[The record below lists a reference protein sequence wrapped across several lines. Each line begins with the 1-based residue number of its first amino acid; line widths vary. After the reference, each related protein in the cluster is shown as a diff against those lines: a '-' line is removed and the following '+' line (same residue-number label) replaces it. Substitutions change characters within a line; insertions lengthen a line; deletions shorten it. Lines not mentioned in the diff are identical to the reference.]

1 MVSQGH
7 PCIAE
12 LRNMVF
18 KDFRFLVILRV
29 MLLLL
34 AIILLAFL
42 LQQAKHIITSV
53 ILGGVIVFQV
63 YDLIRYVERTNYKL
77 THFLESIRHSDFS
90 TSFSDPGM
98 GKSFDQLNQ
107 ALNDVIQEFKSTRT
121 EKEEHYNYLQTLMQH
136 ISIGVIAFRRDGE
149 VDMINNALKRL
160 LRITYLKHLSELAK
174 VKEDLPSVL
183 LSMKSEDKMLVKL
196 FIQDEFLQVSVYAT
210 MFRMRGEDF
219 TLVSLQNISSELE
232 EKEIESWQ
240 RLIRVLT
247 HEIMNSITPISSLAV
262 TVNEM
267 LFDHDREAPS
277 LKTLDDE
284 DIDAVE
290 TALKT
295 IQGRSQ
301 GLLNFVET
309 YRNLTRVPKPNF
321 RYFPVKELFD
331 RNLLLLKPKLEQHGI
346 QCSCVITPDNL
357 MLTADPDLVD
367 QVVINLVLNAIDAV
381 KNRVNPLITA
391 RALTTSSGRVIIELI
406 DNGHGIKP
414 DIIDK
419 IFMPFFTSKKEG
431 SGIGLSL
438 SRQIMHLHKGT
449 VTVKSLPGEGTTFT
463 LTF

>member
-1 MVSQGH
+1 
-7 PCIAE
+7 
-12 LRNMVF
+12 MVF

-29 MLLLL
+29 
-34 AIILLAFL
+34 ILLVIAIAVVAYL
-42 LQQAKHIITSV
+42 IQQGRNIITSI
-53 ILGGVIVFQV
+53 ILAGAIVFQIIE
-63 YDLIRYVERTNYKL
+63 LIRFVERANKKL
-77 THFLESIRHSDFS
+77 TQFLESIRHSDFS
-90 TSFSDPGM
+90 TSFSDPGL
-98 GKSFDQLNQ
+98 GKSFQRLNT
-107 ALNDVIQEFKSTRT
+107 ALNEVVNEFKSTRT
-121 EKEEHYNYLQTLMQH
+121 EKEEHYQYLQTLVQH
-136 ISIGVIAFRRDGE
+136 ISIGVIAFRKDGK

-160 LRITYLKHLSELAK
+160 LQINYLKRISELSK
-174 VKEDLPSVL
+174 VKEDLPAILNSL
-183 LSMKSEDKMLVKL
+183 KSGDKTLIKL
-196 FIQDEFLQVSVYAT
+196 FIQDELLQISVYAT
-210 MFRMRGEDF
+210 EFRMRGEDF

-267 LFDHDREAPS
+267 LFDLSGDVPKLRQ
-277 LKTLDDE
+277 LDAE
-284 DIDAVE
+284 DIDAIE
-290 TALKT
+290 TAIKT

-301 GLLNFVET
+301 GLLNFVEI
-309 YRNLTRVPKPNF
+309 YRNLTRIPKPNF

-331 RNLLLLKPKLEQHGI
+331 RSMMLLKPKLEQMDI

-367 QVVINLVLNAIDAV
+367 QVMINLILNAMDAV
-381 KNRVNPLITA
+381 KNKSNPQVAA
-391 RALTTSSGRVIIELI
+391 RAYTNNAGRVIIELI
-406 DNGHGIKP
+406 DNGYGIKP

-438 SRQIMHLHKGT
+438 SRQIMHLHKGSI
-449 VTVKSLPGEGTTFT
+449 TVKSLPEEGTTFT